1 MRYSLIRLLLPLC
14 LAGAVV
20 PGAAAVAQR
29 SSPAVTDVDRIVA
42 VVNDDVVTET
52 ELERRM
58 VETKRQLALETI
70 NVPPD
75 PVLKKQLLDRMV
87 TERIQLQ
94 LAAQLGIRVS
104 EDDLDKAIESVASR
118 NKLTLE
124 RFNDT
129 LKAQGID
136 VAAYRDQIRDQVAIK
151 QLLER
156 EIGNR
161 VRIAESEIDSF
172 LKNRERRED
181 VDTEYDLAHI
191 FIGILESASPEK
203 IQAVRHKAEEIHRQ
217 LQRTGDF
224 ERLAVAH
231 SESPEALSGGNLGW
245 RKTGQLPELFITALR
260 ELEPGQITPPL
271 PGPNGFHIV
280 KLIDRRG
287 GLDIEPVLQTHARH
301 ILLRP
306 NEIQS
311 LAEARTKLLQ
321 LRARIEHGDDFA
333 ALARAHSEDT
343 VSATNGGDLG
353 WVNPGD
359 LVPDFETVMNALKPR
374 ELSTPVQTPFGLH
387 LIQVIE
393 RRTQDISQ
401 DRLRSVARQQI
412 HARKADQRYEQWVRQ
427 LRDEAYVEYMLE
439 DIN

>member
-1 MRYSLIRLLLPLC
+1 MQYTLIRLLLPLW
-14 LAGAVV
+14 LAGVVV

-29 SSPAVTDVDRIVA
+29 STPAVTDIDRIVA
-42 VVNDDVVTET
+42 VINDGVITET
-52 ELERRM
+52 ELERRLI
-58 VETKRQLALETI
+58 ETKRQLALEKI

-104 EDDLDKAIESVASR
+104 ENDLDKAIESITSR
-118 NKLTLE
+118 NKLTVEQFDEALE
-124 RFNDT
+124 
-129 LKAQGID
+129 AQGID
-136 VAAYRDQIRDQVAIK
+136 IAVYRDQIRDQIAIK

-161 VRIAESEIDSF
+161 IRIAESEIDSF
-172 LKNRERRED
+172 LKNRKRRED

-191 FIGILESASPEK
+191 FVGIPESASPEK
-203 IQAVRHKAEEIHRQ
+203 IQAVRKKAEEIHRQ
-217 LQRTGDF
+217 LETTGDF
-224 ERLAVAH
+224 ERLAVTH

-245 RKTGQLPELFITALR
+245 RKTGQLPELFIKALR

-280 KLIDRRG
+280 KLIGRRG
-287 GLDIEPVLQTHARH
+287 GMDVEPVLQTHARH

-311 LAEARTKLLQ
+311 LAEARSQLLQ
-321 LRARIEHGDDFA
+321 LRARIEHGEDFA

-359 LVPDFETVMNALKPR
+359 LVPEFEKVMNTLNLR
-374 ELSTPVQTPFGLH
+374 ELSAPVETPFGLH

-393 RRTQDISQ
+393 RRTQDVSQ
-401 DRLRSVARQQI
+401 DRLRSVARRQI

-439 DIN
+439 DVN